1 MLVFAASFW
10 LALWEN
16 DFNICSADMG
26 VDDDIIP
33 GMKKFEPNKAA
44 LEDVTQAGE
53 EFTDVLPTKV

>member
-1 MLVFAASFW
+1 
-10 LALWEN
+10 
-16 DFNICSADMG
+16 MG

-44 LEDVTQAGE
+44 LEDVTQAGD